1 MYPKLG
7 DDVFGWLND
16 IADFNLLLLAAIVAA
31 MMLATTELG
40 FQAGQWIDGRRHPSE
55 PARQSVTFAVGGM
68 IGLLAFLLGISMSMA
83 GSRYEER
90 RQSVLNEANAIGTSW
105 LRAQT
110 IGGDAGQEIQR
121 LLRDYAKLRLSAID
135 GANGAADTPQSLA
148 DIKAMQ
154 AELWT
159 IASTR
164 AQAQP
169 TPISAL
175 MLSSLNEV
183 FDLATTSHRDV
194 VARVPGFILRLLVV
208 VSLLVMG
215 AMGYSSGLVGSRNFM
230 LTGLLV
236 VLWTAT
242 MVLIFDIDRP
252 LAGNVLLDASP
263 MVWTIEDFGAPAK
276 PR

>member
-1 MYPKLG
+1 MFPPLG

-16 IADFNLLLLAAIVAA
+16 IADFNLLLLAAVVAIL
-31 MMLATTELG
+31 MLAATELG
-40 FQAGQWIDGRRHPSE
+40 FRGGRWVDSLRHPSE

-68 IGLLAFLLGISMSMA
+68 LGLLAFLLGISMSMA
-83 GSRYEER
+83 GARYEER

-110 IGGDAGQEIQR
+110 IGGDEGQQIQH
-121 LLRDYAKLRLSAID
+121 LLRGYAKLRLIAID
-135 GANGAADTPQSLA
+135 GSNEPADTPKNLS

-164 AQAQP
+164 AQRQP

-175 MLSSLNEV
+175 MLSSLNDV
-183 FDLATTSHRDV
+183 FDLATTSHRDI
-194 VARVPGFILRLLVV
+194 VARVPGFVLRLLVV

-215 AMGYSSGLVGSRNFM
+215 AMGYSSGLVGTRNFV
-230 LTGLLV
+230 LTSLLI

-263 MVWTIEDFGAPAK
+263 MAWTIEDFGTPATA
-276 PR
+276 R